1 MHYKPN
7 WEWLASR
14 VHSTHMVEKKDSI
27 MAFCGIARRDEIE
40 QLYDAEMVCQRLNDH
55 RRSQSNA
62 HLQHF
67 ARLLD

>member
-1 MHYKPN
+1 MARKQS
-7 WEWLASR
+7 AR
-14 VHSTHMVEKKDSI
+14 HSHGREKDSI
-27 MAFCGIARRDEIE
+27 AAFCGIARRDEIE